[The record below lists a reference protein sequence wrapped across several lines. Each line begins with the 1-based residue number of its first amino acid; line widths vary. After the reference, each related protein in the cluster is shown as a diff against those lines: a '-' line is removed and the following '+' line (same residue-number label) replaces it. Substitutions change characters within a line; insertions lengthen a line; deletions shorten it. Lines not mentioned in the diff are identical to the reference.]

1 MTLYRQGSR
10 GAMVA
15 QIQRALHLKDD
26 GIFGPLTTEA
36 VKDFQAAHSL
46 TVDGIVGPA
55 TLALL
60 IPARLKTSKRHINE
74 IIIHCTDTEE
84 GKNYTIDDV
93 RQWHTLPP
101 PKGRGWSDVGYH
113 YLIYRNGSVVAGR
126 DVDQAGAH
134 CKGHNSYS
142 IAVCYVGGRGK
153 DGKCR
158 DTRTLQQRAAMA
170 NLLIELRMRYPQAVI
185 VGHSFWDPSK
195 ECPCFDAAKEYKN
208 Y

>member
-84 GKNYTIDDV
+84 GRNYTIDDV

-158 DTRTLQQRAAMA
+158 DTRTLQQRAAMT
-170 NLLIELRMRYPQAVI
+170 NLLIELRLRYPQAVI

-208 Y
+208 C

>member
-1 MTLYRQGSR
+1 MTLYREGNK

-36 VKDFQAAHSL
+36 VKDFQAAHGL

-84 GKNYTIDDV
+84 GRDYTVDDV
-93 RQWHTLPP
+93 RRWH
-101 PKGRGWSDVGYH
+101 KERGWSNIGYH
-113 YLIYRNGSVVAGR
+113 YLVYRNGTVAVGR
-126 DVDQAGAH
+126 DVDLIGAH
-134 CKGHNSYS
+134 CSGHNSYS
-142 IAVCYVGGRGK
+142 IGVCYVGGRGK

-158 DTRTLQQRAAMA
+158 DTRTLQQRAAMS
-170 NLLIELRMRYPQAVI
+170 NQLIELRLRYPQAVI

>member
-1 MTLYRQGSR
+1 
-10 GAMVA
+10 MVA

-55 TLALL
+55 TLAML

-142 IAVCYVGGRGK
+142 IAVCYVGGRGR

>member
-1 MTLYRQGSR
+1 
-10 GAMVA
+10 MVA

-55 TLALL
+55 TIALL

-142 IAVCYVGGRGK
+142 IAVCYVGGRGR

>member
-1 MTLYRQGSR
+1 MTLYREGNK

-36 VKDFQAAHSL
+36 VKDFQAAHGL

-84 GKNYTIDDV
+84 GRDYTVDDV
-93 RQWHTLPP
+93 RRWH
-101 PKGRGWSDVGYH
+101 KERGWSNIGYH
-113 YLIYRNGSVVAGR
+113 YLVYRNGTVAVGR
-126 DVDQAGAH
+126 DVDLIGAH
-134 CKGHNSYS
+134 CSGHNSYS
-142 IAVCYVGGRGK
+142 IGVCYVGGRGK

-158 DTRTLQQRAAMA
+158 DTRTLQQRAAMS
-170 NLLIELRMRYPQAVI
+170 NLLIELRLRYPQAVI

>member
-134 CKGHNSYS
+134 CTGHNSYS

-153 DGKCR
+153 DGTC
-158 DTRTLQQRAAMA
+158 
-170 NLLIELRMRYPQAVI
+170 
-185 VGHSFWDPSK
+185 
-195 ECPCFDAAKEYKN
+195 
-208 Y
+208 

>member
-1 MTLYRQGSR
+1 
-10 GAMVA
+10 MVA

-36 VKDFQAAHSL
+36 VKDFQAAHGL

-60 IPARLKTSKRHINE
+60 IPARLKRSRRHINE
-74 IIIHCTDTEE
+74 IIIHCTDTVE
-84 GKNYTIDDV
+84 GRDYTVDDV
-93 RQWHTLPP
+93 RRWH
-101 PKGRGWSDVGYH
+101 KERGWSDVGYH

-126 DVDQAGAH
+126 DVDLIGAH
-134 CKGHNSYS
+134 CSGHNSYS
-142 IAVCYVGGRGK
+142 IGVCYVGGRGK

-158 DTRTLQQRAAMA
+158 DTRTLQQRAAMS
-170 NLLIELRMRYPQAVI
+170 NLLIELRLRYPQAVI
-185 VGHSFWDPSK
+185 VGHSFWDHK
-195 ECPCFDAAKEYKN
+195 KQCPCFDAAKEYKN

>member
-1 MTLYRQGSR
+1 MTYKQGSR
-10 GAMVA
+10 GEMVA
-15 QIQRALHLKDD
+15 QIQRALHLKAD

-36 VKDFQAAHSL
+36 VKDFQSAHSL

-60 IPARLKTSKRHINE
+60 IPARLKRSKRHINE
-74 IIIHCTDTEE
+74 IIIHCTDTVE
-84 GKNYTIDDV
+84 GKDYTVDDV
-93 RQWHTLPP
+93 RQWH
-101 PKGRGWSDVGYH
+101 KERGWSDIGYH

-142 IAVCYVGGRGK
+142 IAVCYVGGRGR

-158 DTRTLQQRAAMA
+158 DTRTIQQRAAMA

>member
-1 MTLYRQGSR
+1 MILYRQGSR

-36 VKDFQAAHSL
+36 VKDFQSAHSL

-74 IIIHCTDTEE
+74 IIIHCTDTED
-84 GKNYTIDDV
+84 GRDYTIDDV

-158 DTRTLQQRAAMA
+158 DTRTIQQRAAMT
-170 NLLIELRMRYPQAVI
+170 NLLIELRLRYPQAVI

-208 Y
+208 C

>member
-55 TLALL
+55 TLAML

-142 IAVCYVGGRGK
+142 IAVCYVGGRGR

>member
-1 MTLYRQGSR
+1 MILYRQGSR

-36 VKDFQAAHSL
+36 VKDFQSAHSL

-84 GKNYTIDDV
+84 GRDYTIDDV

-158 DTRTLQQRAAMA
+158 DTRTLQQRAAMT
-170 NLLIELRMRYPQAVI
+170 NLLIELRLRYPQAVI

-208 Y
+208 C

>member
-1 MTLYRQGSR
+1 MMIYKQGSR
-10 GAMVA
+10 GEMVA
-15 QIQRALHLKDD
+15 QIQRALHLKADS
-26 GIFGPLTTEA
+26 IFGPLTTEA
-36 VKDFQAAHSL
+36 VKDFQAAHGL

-84 GKNYTIDDV
+84 GRDYTVDDV
-93 RQWHTLPP
+93 RRWH
-101 PKGRGWSDVGYH
+101 KERGWSDVGYH

-126 DVDQAGAH
+126 DVDLIGAH
-134 CKGHNSYS
+134 CSGHNSYS
-142 IAVCYVGGRGK
+142 IGVCYVGGRGK

-158 DTRTLQQRAAMA
+158 DTRTLQQRAAMS
-170 NLLIELRMRYPQAVI
+170 NLLIELRLRYPQAVI
-185 VGHSFWDPSK
+185 VGHSFWDHK
-195 ECPCFDAAKEYKN
+195 KQCPCFDAAKEYKN

>member
-1 MTLYRQGSR
+1 MTLYREGNK

-15 QIQRALHLKDD
+15 QIQRALHFKDD

-36 VKDFQAAHSL
+36 VKDFQAAHGL

-55 TLALL
+55 TIALL
-60 IPARLKTSKRHINE
+60 IPARLKRSRRQINE

-84 GKNYTIDDV
+84 GRDYTVDDV
-93 RQWHTLPP
+93 RRWH
-101 PKGRGWSDVGYH
+101 KERGWSDVGYH

-126 DVDQAGAH
+126 DVDLIGAH
-134 CKGHNSYS
+134 CSGHNSYS
-142 IAVCYVGGRGK
+142 IGVCYVGGRGK

-158 DTRTLQQRAAMA
+158 DTRTLQQRAAMS
-170 NLLIELRMRYPQAVI
+170 NLLIELRLRYPQAVI
-185 VGHSFWDPSK
+185 VGHSFWDHK
-195 ECPCFDAAKEYKN
+195 KQCPCFDAAKEYKN

>member
-1 MTLYRQGSR
+1 MILYRQGSR

-74 IIIHCTDTEE
+74 IIIHCTDTED
-84 GKNYTIDDV
+84 GRDYTIDDV

-158 DTRTLQQRAAMA
+158 DTRTLQQRAAMT
-170 NLLIELRMRYPQAVI
+170 NLLIELRLRYPQAVI

-208 Y
+208 C

>member
-15 QIQRALHLKDD
+15 QIQCALHLKDD
-26 GIFGPLTTEA
+26 SIFGPLTTEA
-36 VKDFQAAHSL
+36 VKDFQAAHGL

-84 GKNYTIDDV
+84 GRDYTVDDV
-93 RQWHTLPP
+93 RRWH
-101 PKGRGWSDVGYH
+101 KERGWSDIGYH
-113 YLIYRNGSVVAGR
+113 YLVYRNGTVAVGR
-126 DVDQAGAH
+126 DVDLIGAH
-134 CKGHNSYS
+134 CSGHNSYS
-142 IAVCYVGGRGK
+142 IGVCYVGGRGK

-158 DTRTLQQRAAMA
+158 DTRTPQQRGALV
-170 NLLIELRMRYPQAVI
+170 NLIIELRMFYPQAVI
-185 VGHSFWDPSK
+185 VGHSFWDHRK
-195 ECPCFDAAKEYKN
+195 QCPCFDAAKEYKN

>member
-1 MTLYRQGSR
+1 MMTYKQGSR
-10 GAMVA
+10 GEMVA
-15 QIQRALHLKDD
+15 QIQRALHLKADA
-26 GIFGPLTTEA
+26 IFGPLTTEA
-36 VKDFQAAHSL
+36 VKDFQAAHGL

-84 GKNYTIDDV
+84 GRDYTVDDV
-93 RQWHTLPP
+93 RRWH
-101 PKGRGWSDVGYH
+101 KERGWSDVGYH

-126 DVDQAGAH
+126 DVDLIGAH
-134 CKGHNSYS
+134 CSGHNSYS
-142 IAVCYVGGRGK
+142 IGVCYVGGRGK

-158 DTRTLQQRAAMA
+158 DTRTLQQRAAMS
-170 NLLIELRMRYPQAVI
+170 NLLIELRLRYPQAVI
-185 VGHSFWDPSK
+185 VGHSFWDHK
-195 ECPCFDAAKEYKN
+195 KQCPCFDAAKEYKN

>member
-1 MTLYRQGSR
+1 MMTYKQGSR
-10 GAMVA
+10 GEMVA
-15 QIQRALHLKDD
+15 QIQRALHLKADS
-26 GIFGPLTTEA
+26 IFGPLTTEA
-36 VKDFQAAHSL
+36 VKDFQAAHGL

-84 GKNYTIDDV
+84 GRDYTVDDV
-93 RQWHTLPP
+93 RRWH
-101 PKGRGWSDVGYH
+101 KERGWSDVGYH

-126 DVDQAGAH
+126 DVDLIGAH
-134 CKGHNSYS
+134 CSGHNSYS
-142 IAVCYVGGRGK
+142 IGVCYVGGRGK

-158 DTRTLQQRAAMA
+158 DTRTLQQRAAMS
-170 NLLIELRMRYPQAVI
+170 NLLIELRLRYPQAVI
-185 VGHSFWDPSK
+185 VGHSFWDHK
-195 ECPCFDAAKEYKN
+195 KQCPCFDAAKEYKN

>member
-1 MTLYRQGSR
+1 MTLYRHGSR

-84 GKNYTIDDV
+84 GRNYTIDDV

-126 DVDQAGAH
+126 DVDTAGAH

-142 IAVCYVGGRGK
+142 IAVCYVGGRGR

-158 DTRTLQQRAAMA
+158 DTRTLQQRAAMN

>member
-1 MTLYRQGSR
+1 MMIYKQGSR

-36 VKDFQAAHSL
+36 VKDFQAAHGL

-84 GKNYTIDDV
+84 GRDYTVDDV
-93 RQWHTLPP
+93 RRWH
-101 PKGRGWSDVGYH
+101 KERGWSDVGYH

-126 DVDQAGAH
+126 DVDLIGAH
-134 CKGHNSYS
+134 CSGHNSYS
-142 IAVCYVGGRGK
+142 IGVCYVGGRGK

-158 DTRTLQQRAAMA
+158 DTRTLQQRAAMS
-170 NLLIELRMRYPQAVI
+170 NLLIELRLRYPQAVI
-185 VGHSFWDPSK
+185 VGHSFWDHK
-195 ECPCFDAAKEYKN
+195 KQCPCFDAAKEYKN